1 MKRNPH
7 KNLFKK
13 FISLLLLSI
22 PSAGIWAQE
31 TSQTVKEK
39 MVCQKIELSI
49 NGQTY
54 DDGHKCISPEAICYL
69 VEGLSLSCFANPNR
83 ESATIKPKTN

>member
-1 MKRNPH
+1 MKRNLYNP
-7 KNLFKK
+7 LKK
-13 FISLLLLSI
+13 SILLLLLSI
-22 PSAGIWAQE
+22 PSAGFWAQE
-31 TSQTVKEK
+31 ANTVVKEK
-39 MVCQKIELSI
+39 MVCQKIELII

-83 ESATIKPKTN
+83 ESTLTKPKTN

>member
-7 KNLFKK
+7 NLLRKS
-13 FISLLLLSI
+13 ILLLILSI
-22 PSAGIWAQE
+22 PSAGFLAQE
-31 TSQTVKEK
+31 ASPIVKEK
-39 MVCQKIELSI
+39 MVCQKIELII

-54 DDGHKCISPEAICYL
+54 DDGHKCISPEATCYL

-83 ESATIKPKTN
+83 EAAASKPKTN

>member
-1 MKRNPH
+1 MKRNH
-7 KNLFKK
+7 NALFKK
-13 FISLLLLSI
+13 SILFLLLSI
-22 PSAGIWAQE
+22 PSASFWAQE
-31 TSQTVKEK
+31 VNQVVKEK
-39 MVCQKIELSI
+39 MVCQKIELII

-83 ESATIKPKTN
+83 ESSATKPKTN